1 MNNKKINRRD
11 FLKLQA
17 SLALS
22 SSSLLSVL
30 GAFSPLKAAEF
41 SDYKALVCIFLEGG
55 NDAFNMIVPMGETA
69 YNDYAQIRGTLSVPK
84 TDLSALKDTGYG
96 LYKMPGM
103 QGLFNSDKLAVVANV
118 GTLIQPVNK
127 VEFENGVANPPQ
139 LFSHID
145 QQRQW
150 MTSNSYVME
159 QSGWAARAANILSN
173 NNDFTNISVDGSN
186 FMQFGGEKPV
196 FEISG
201 EVNKFSNYGYA
212 DPDSYSD
219 FEEILD
225 QIIQNEP
232 DNDHL
237 LIKAYAQN
245 QIKNIEYRESVSVAL
260 ENATAFNFQSTLA
273 NEPGIPLAKQL
284 ETIAKLISVHSQLP
298 DQPKR
303 QIFFAKLHGFDHH
316 ALQAADHPLKLEY
329 LNNAILEFQTALDS
343 MQLSDQVT
351 TFTASDFGRSLVP
364 NGNGTD
370 HGWGG
375 HALVLGG
382 AVGGGEI
389 YGEIPE
395 LKIAQNGYTSDYI
408 SNSGRVIPTLSTE
421 QYFATL
427 ASWFGA
433 YTEEEL
439 ETIFP
444 NLGPFSPKNLGFM
457 GTS

>member
-1 MNNKKINRRD
+1 MEKKKITRRD

-30 GAFSPLKAAEF
+30 GAFTPLKADEF
-41 SDYKALVCIFLEGG
+41 SDYKALVCLFLEGG
-55 NDAFNMIVPMGETA
+55 NDAFNMIVPMGDTA
-69 YNDYAQIRGTLSVPK
+69 YDDYAQIRGTLAVPK
-84 TDLSALKDTGYG
+84 TELQPLKNTGYG
-96 LYKMPGM
+96 LYKMPDM
-103 QGLFNSDKLAVVANV
+103 QTMFENDKLAVIANV
-118 GTLIQPVNK
+118 GTLIQPVDK

-150 MTSNSYVME
+150 LTANSHEME
-159 QSGWAARAANILSN
+159 QSGWAARAANELSN
-173 NNDFTNISVDGSN
+173 SNDFTNISVDGSN
-186 FMQFGGEKPV
+186 FLQFGGGKPA

-212 DPDSYSD
+212 DPDSYLD
-219 FEEILD
+219 FDEILD
-225 QIIQNEP
+225 RIIQNEP
-232 DNDHL
+232 DNEHL

-245 QIKNIEYRESVSVAL
+245 QIKNIEYRDVVSDAL
-260 ENATAFNFQSTLA
+260 SNAAAFDFQSSLA

-298 DQPKR
+298 DAPKR

-329 LNNAILEFQTALDS
+329 LNNALLEFQQAIES
-343 MQLSDQVT
+343 MQLANQVT
-351 TFTASDFGRSLVP
+351 TFTSSDFGRSLVP

-382 AVGGGEI
+382 AVNGGSI
-389 YGEIPE
+389 YGDIPE
-395 LKIAQNGYTSDYI
+395 LKIEQNGYTSNYI
-408 SNSGRVIPTLSTE
+408 SNSGRVIPTISTE

-433 YTEEEL
+433 YTSDEL
-439 ETIFP
+439 ERIFP
-444 NLGPFSPKNLGFM
+444 NLQSFALKNLGFV
-457 GTS
+457 